1 MKVILNLPCELEE
14 IPKKLNLLTRIDWE
28 FMCQSVEEQVYGKE
42 ESISAVELFQRIEGI
57 RKLLV
62 DFDGKLET
70 VMELLKGQQATVLG
84 IGASAATAIATP
96 VESPTTEEMR
106 QTLEDYDDGTGLPTG
121 SE

>member
-70 VMELLKGQQATVLG
+70 VMELLKEQQATVLG
-84 IGASAATAIATP
+84 IGASAATATAAP
-96 VESPTTEEMR
+96 AESPTTEETR
-106 QTLEDYDDGTGLPTG
+106 QTLEGYDDGTGLPTG